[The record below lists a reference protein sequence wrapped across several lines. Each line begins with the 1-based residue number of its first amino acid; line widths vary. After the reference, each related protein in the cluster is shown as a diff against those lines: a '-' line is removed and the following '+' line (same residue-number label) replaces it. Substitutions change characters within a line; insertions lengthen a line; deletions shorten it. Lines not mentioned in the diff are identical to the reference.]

1 LEVMAMTRKL
11 ISRARSL
18 TQRFRWP
25 GGRPPSMGGAVPV
38 AVRVPGPD
46 PPLTVAGAFGLG
58 CLAL

>member
-1 LEVMAMTRKL
+1 MTRKL

-25 GGRPPSMGGAVPV
+25 GGRPPSLGGAVPV